1 MKIKRAIK
9 CFCSLLLFTT
19 TCVKAQQQPIT
30 VTTVSIGELRYLPLN
45 SAPAT
50 TLSLNE
56 SNVSPQT
63 PGFIRQI
70 RVRVGDL
77 VKQGEPLA
85 ELDCTINLSLQKQAT
100 ASLRSAQAKLDL
112 AERQI
117 RRTKTL
123 RAERNISEETLNQ
136 READVEIARAELNQA
151 TAALEKREYDVRQC
165 RINAP
170 FTGLVLERLAAEGEW
185 ITPGQAVVQLMDTR
199 HLEVSAQIPLNLI
212 DSLMQAEMPE
222 LLIAGKRYRLRLRRL
237 LPVVDRRGR
246 NREARLDFSDST
258 ALPGSSGRLEWHA
271 SDFHLPADILV
282 QREGELGVML
292 EQNGIVRFH
301 PLPHALEGLP
311 AVVELPVESRVILYG
326 RQKVVDGDAVQVT
339 GQEPDKR

>member
-1 MKIKRAIK
+1 M
-9 CFCSLLLFTT
+9 LLLPAPFTT
-19 TCVKAQQQPIT
+19 TCVKAQQQPII

-56 SNVSPQT
+56 SNVSRQT

-70 RVRVGDL
+70 RHWGRPG
-77 VKQGEPLA
+77 QTGEPLA
-85 ELDCTINLSLQKQAT
+85 ELDCTINLSPQKQAT

-199 HLEVSAQIPLNLI
+199 HLEVSAQIPLNL
-212 DSLMQAEMPE
+212 DRLFN
-222 LLIAGKRYRLRLRRL
+222 AGGDARAA
-237 LPVVDRRGR
+237 DC
-246 NREARLDFSDST
+246 REALST
-258 ALPGSSGRLEWHA
+258 AAAPIAAGRRQARPQPGGTA
-271 SDFHLPADILV
+271 GF
-282 QREGELGVML
+282 Q
-292 EQNGIVRFH
+292 
-301 PLPHALEGLP
+301 
-311 AVVELPVESRVILYG
+311 
-326 RQKVVDGDAVQVT
+326 
-339 GQEPDKR
+339 